1 MCRAMKIKI
10 FWYALPKFIVE
21 AHDFSFM
28 SEKMYRLSVL
38 QIFVYNF
45 IMWSDIFVC
54 FQNCSK
60 KKVKVKVESIFSR
73 YNFCNLS
80 A

>member
-1 MCRAMKIKI
+1 MCRAIKIKI
-10 FWYALPKFIVE
+10 FWYTLPKFIVQ

-38 QIFVYNF
+38 QIFVY
-45 IMWSDIFVC
+45 
-54 FQNCSK
+54 K
-60 KKVKVKVESIFSR
+60 KKGAQKVKVKVESIFSQ